1 MAHGWA
7 WSRMNSMR
15 TLAVFGFGLL
25 LLAGS
30 PSVHGQDAVAI
41 WRGAKSSTPPPAKP
55 AETKPT
61 PSTGT
66 PTGVPIAAPTSE
78 PQDSGQQGDLAKA
91 RVTYSG
97 TEGIGD
103 IANQLSLQVTG
114 EVPGFSLLVD
124 TSFDKELLVSIALDD
139 EPILSA
145 IKKLAMAAGGA
156 EVIQIDSKTFLLTLL
171 KKDSPLFH
179 QYSETALYRT
189 KNERAE
195 DVHGLLSKQVQEYVS
210 VRPLVNMLAVTAPK
224 TLLDTIMRQIIQ
236 LDTPA
241 RQIVV
246 EAMIT
251 ELDAASGLETG
262 FSWSWKNF
270 AVDNNLN
277 VQYSKATFQD
287 VANMKAL
294 VSNQKAK
301 LRANPRVAA
310 FEGRESEFFVG
321 QETYYSIITG
331 NVNFPTAQIQ
341 KVDSGVR
348 LKFTALVGDDGW
360 VTLTIEPEV
369 SDSVAADNG
378 NPTLN
383 IRRAKTHVRVRSGET
398 IAIGGLLQET
408 ESRRKVSI
416 PILGQIPIIGELFS
430 QRVETKRKTETVILI
445 TPMVEPLRVGK

>member
-1 MAHGWA
+1 M
-7 WSRMNSMR
+7 MR
-15 TLAVFGFGLL
+15 SLAVFGVGLL

-30 PSVHGQDAVAI
+30 PSINAQDAVAI
-41 WRGAKSSTPPPAKP
+41 WRGAKSSAPPPKSADPKANPP
-55 AETKPT
+55 A
-61 PSTGT
+61 TGT
-66 PTGVPIAAPTSE
+66 PTGVPTGQPVTGT
-78 PQDSGQQGDLAKA
+78 QDPGQVRDLSQA
-91 RVTYSG
+91 RVIYSG
-97 TEGIGD
+97 TESPGE

-114 EVPGFSLLVD
+114 EFPGFSLLVD
-124 TSFDKELLVSIALDD
+124 TSFDKELVVSLAVDN

-145 IKKLAMAAGGA
+145 IKKLALAAGGA
-156 EVIQIDSKTFLLTLL
+156 DVIQVDSMTYLLTLL

-179 QYSETALYRT
+179 QYAETALYRT

-224 TLLDTIMRQIIQ
+224 ALLDTIMKQIVQ

-241 RQIVV
+241 RQLVV
-246 EAMIT
+246 EALVT
-251 ELDAASGLETG
+251 ELDATSGLETG

-301 LRANPRVAA
+301 LRANPRLAA

-348 LKFTALVGDDGW
+348 IKFTALVGDDGW

-369 SDSVAADNG
+369 SDSIAADNG

-430 QRVETKRKTETVILI
+430 QRIETKRKTETVILI

>member
-1 MAHGWA
+1 M
-7 WSRMNSMR
+7 MR
-15 TLAVFGFGLL
+15 SLAVFGVGLL

-30 PSVHGQDAVAI
+30 PSINAQDAVAI
-41 WRGAKSSTPPPAKP
+41 WRGAKSSAPPPKP
-55 AETKPT
+55 AEAKPN
-61 PSTGT
+61 PPATG
-66 PTGVPIAAPTSE
+66 APAGLPATVA
-78 PQDSGQQGDLAKA
+78 QDPDLANV
-91 RVTYSG
+91 RVTFSDMQPP
-97 TEGIGD
+97 GD
-103 IANQLSLQVTG
+103 IANQLSLIVSG

-124 TSFDKELLVSIALDD
+124 TSFDKELLVSVAFDN

-156 EVIQIDSKTFLLTLL
+156 EVIRVDSKTFLLTLL

-179 QYSETALYRT
+179 QYAETALYRT

-224 TLLDTIMRQIIQ
+224 ALLDTIMKQIVQ

-241 RQIVV
+241 RQLVV
-246 EAMIT
+246 EALVT
-251 ELDAASGLETG
+251 ELDATSGLETG

-301 LRANPRVAA
+301 LRANPRLAA

-348 LKFTALVGDDGW
+348 IKFTALVGDDGW

-369 SDSVAADNG
+369 SDSIAADNG

-430 QRVETKRKTETVILI
+430 QRIETKRKTETVILI